1 MNEHTKIENQLQYY
15 LEQFTYLHQL
25 ILEDSR
31 HIVDLENLI
40 DEYSQW
46 ILQPLAEHH
55 YLTWNDLETK
65 ISFTKKLQEVSAKC
79 VKQVEVI
86 RAQRLLNGRVSTSGY
101 FENIEHCINEEFGRW
116 QIGQN
121 DKLLLIGSGAYPM
134 TLIQVAKETG
144 AAVIGIDIDSEAVDL
159 GQRVVNVL
167 APNEDIVISNQT
179 VDQLEDIQSVTHIIF
194 SSTIPIKYD
203 ILNELYT
210 LTNDEVVVAMRY
222 GDDMKALF
230 NYPSQATDETQWRC
244 EELQTR
250 PKQIFDIAL
259 YRKVTSKVGV
269 EHV

>member
-1 MNEHTKIENQLQYY
+1 KMSL
-15 LEQFTYLHQL
+15 
-25 ILEDSR
+25 
-31 HIVDLENLI
+31 
-40 DEYSQW
+40 
-46 ILQPLAEHH
+46 
-55 YLTWNDLETK
+55 
-65 ISFTKKLQEVSAKC
+65 TKKLQEVSAKC

-86 RAQRLLNGRVSTSGY
+86 RAQRLLNGRATTSGY

-116 QIGQN
+116 QIGKN

-222 GDDMKALF
+222 GDDIKAL
-230 NYPSQATDETQWRC
+230 
-244 EELQTR
+244 
-250 PKQIFDIAL
+250 
-259 YRKVTSKVGV
+259 
-269 EHV
+269 

>member
-25 ILEDSR
+25 VLEDSR

-86 RAQRLLNGRVSTSGY
+86 RAQRLLNGRASTSGY

-210 LTNDEVVVAMRY
+210 LTNDEVVV
-222 GDDMKALF
+222 GDTVM
-230 NYPSQATDETQWRC
+230 
-244 EELQTR
+244 
-250 PKQIFDIAL
+250 I
-259 YRKVTSKVGV
+259 
-269 EHV
+269 

>member
-1 MNEHTKIENQLQYY
+1 MCIR
-15 LEQFTYLHQL
+15 
-25 ILEDSR
+25 DR
-31 HIVDLENLI
+31 
-40 DEYSQW
+40 
-46 ILQPLAEHH
+46 HH

-65 ISFTKKLQEVSAKC
+65 MSLTKKLQEVSAKC

-86 RAQRLLNGRVSTSGY
+86 RAQRLLNGRASTSGY

-194 SSTIPIKYD
+194 SSTITIKYD

-210 LTNDEVVVAMRY
+210 CLLYTSDAADE
-222 GDDMKALF
+222 
-230 NYPSQATDETQWRC
+230 
-244 EELQTR
+244 
-250 PKQIFDIAL
+250 
-259 YRKVTSKVGV
+259 
-269 EHV
+269 

>member
-25 ILEDSR
+25 VLEDSR

-86 RAQRLLNGRVSTSGY
+86 RAQRLLNGRASTSGY

-134 TLIQVAKETG
+134 TLI
-144 AAVIGIDIDSEAVDL
+144 
-159 GQRVVNVL
+159 NVL

-259 YRKVTSKVGV
+259 YRKVASKVGV

>member
-1 MNEHTKIENQLQYY
+1 MLN
-15 LEQFTYLHQL
+15 
-25 ILEDSR
+25 
-31 HIVDLENLI
+31 
-40 DEYSQW
+40 
-46 ILQPLAEHH
+46 
-55 YLTWNDLETK
+55 NDALPK
-65 ISFTKKLQEVSAKC
+65 VEVSIDC
-79 VKQVEVI
+79 IHQSNF
-86 RAQRLLNGRVSTSGY
+86 LNQQY
-101 FENIEHCINEEFGRW
+101 A
-116 QIGQN
+116 
-121 DKLLLIGSGAYPM
+121 DYLPK
-134 TLIQVAKETG
+134 
-144 AAVIGIDIDSEAVDL
+144 
-159 GQRVVNVL
+159 RVVNVL

>member
-25 ILEDSR
+25 VLEDSR

-86 RAQRLLNGRVSTSGY
+86 RAQRLLNGRASTSGY

-179 VDQLEDIQSVTHIIF
+179 VDQL
-194 SSTIPIKYD
+194 
-203 ILNELYT
+203 
-210 LTNDEVVVAMRY
+210 
-222 GDDMKALF
+222 
-230 NYPSQATDETQWRC
+230 
-244 EELQTR
+244 
-250 PKQIFDIAL
+250 
-259 YRKVTSKVGV
+259 
-269 EHV
+269 

>member
-25 ILEDSR
+25 VLEDSR

-86 RAQRLLNGRVSTSGY
+86 RAQRLLNGRASTSGY

-121 DKLLLIGSGAYPM
+121 DKLLLIGS
-134 TLIQVAKETG
+134 V
-144 AAVIGIDIDSEAVDL
+144 
-159 GQRVVNVL
+159 
-167 APNEDIVISNQT
+167 
-179 VDQLEDIQSVTHIIF
+179 HI
-194 SSTIPIKYD
+194 
-203 ILNELYT
+203 L
-210 LTNDEVVVAMRY
+210 
-222 GDDMKALF
+222 
-230 NYPSQATDETQWRC
+230 
-244 EELQTR
+244 
-250 PKQIFDIAL
+250 
-259 YRKVTSKVGV
+259 
-269 EHV
+269 